1 MAVIW
6 PLHIICMS
14 SVPRCRRRARTGA
27 QGRGAASA
35 GTDRSTGGSA
45 ALVKENG
52 GARHRQVWVEETPE
66 VLKCIRPPP
75 NTASQSPTSLMP
87 INLLDHVIARRH
99 VHDDLN
105 VADSLERF
113 AARAR
118 ARAAN
123 TGTWLGVSAYSAAW
137 ACWVGALAACSGPSV
152 VIEFRCTYCCISS
165 GLGITTV
172 STPSFE

>member
-1 MAVIW
+1 MHQTSTKYCVAVAH
-6 PLHIICMS
+6 L
-14 SVPRCRRRARTGA
+14 T
-27 QGRGAASA
+27 
-35 GTDRSTGGSA
+35 
-45 ALVKENG
+45 
-52 GARHRQVWVEETPE
+52 
-66 VLKCIRPPP
+66 
-75 NTASQSPTSLMP
+75 LMP

-105 VADSLERF
+105 VADSLERL

-137 ACWVGALAACSGPSV
+137 ACWVGALAVCSGPSV